1 MPLPLIAII
10 IAIISIAAQIL
21 MALLA
26 PKPKGPKA
34 EKVDLPT
41 VTEGRTVP
49 VSFGTDLQ
57 AGPNLAWFGD
67 VDSRKKKQKA
77 GSSSVTVGYYY
88 FCGLVWYLCH
98 GPNNR
103 LRSIRMEDKIV
114 WSGTLEDEDEVFI
127 DKSKIFG
134 DQGGGIVWDLKF
146 YAGNGT
152 NSADPY
158 LVAQNPGY
166 PDHRH
171 FCYIVSRGPSTWSPG
186 SIWKGYIGLSPG
198 LRPVGFEVERI
209 PTIIPGLSST
219 DGQIEDPNAAGIYDA
234 NPVVF
239 LYEMLTN
246 EIWGIGMDPAD
257 PHEGIDEEA
266 FRTAAIA
273 VRDEE
278 LGLSFI
284 SQDSQVAGDL
294 IEELLR
300 HIDAAFYH
308 DRQTGKWTIRL
319 IRDDYDPNSL
329 PILNRAM
336 GIEVTNYGADGVGQL
351 RDTVRVKFLDR
362 AREYKESFAT
372 VRNPAVRAAQGYSAP
387 HEVEYPFCRRADLA
401 NQFAAREALIVNNA
415 LKRVTITGNRK
426 VAHLNPGDVFRFQW
440 PEYGADVVMR
450 VAKIGFGAPGSGEV
464 SIEAVEDKFA
474 LASSL
479 YTPPTSSWTPT
490 DYTALNATNRRV
502 EEMPYFYSRDEFPR
516 LGAVCAAPNSLHI
529 GYDLDTQEG
538 ADDFV
543 ESDQNRVFAPYST
556 LVNDISG
563 FEAADDTGSW
573 IVADNSSI
581 AALATITSDQQR
593 AGRNLA
599 LVDDELISF
608 SGVTSVTGGYQLN
621 DVRHG
626 VLDTVPA
633 GHTAGTGIYF
643 PTSGDTSFVVPGIFA
658 AGGLV
663 TARFRPFTPS
673 DGINDPNGNTA
684 ALTFDS
690 RAARPLPPANIT
702 VNGTYRGATAVGY
715 ITLEWS
721 ERNRLTQT
729 DVRYQDDADVAAESG
744 TTYVVR
750 VYNESDT
757 LIRTEPP
764 TTDTEYTYTETMM
777 VADTGGVLEYVRFE
791 IESVRDSLV
800 SWQPQSIRVE
810 YIEP

>member
-1 MPLPLIAII
+1 MPLPIIAIV

-57 AGPNLAWFGD
+57 TGPNLAWFGD
-67 VDSRKKKQKA
+67 VQTRKKKQKA
-77 GSSSVTVGYYY
+77 GSSSVTVGFYY

-114 WSGTLEDEDEVFI
+114 WSGTLEDQDEVFI
-127 DKSKIFG
+127 DKSKLFG
-134 DQGGGIVWDLKF
+134 DSGGGVVLDLKF

-152 NSADPY
+152 NAPDAY
-158 LVAQNPGY
+158 LEAQNPGY

-171 FCYIVSRGPSTWSPG
+171 FCYVVSRGPSTWSPG
-186 SIWKGYIGLSPG
+186 SIWKGYFGLSPS
-198 LRPVGFEVERI
+198 LRPIAFEVERV
-209 PTIIPGLSST
+209 PTIIPGTAST
-219 DGQIEDPNAAGIYDA
+219 DGQIEDPNASGIYDA

-239 LYEMLTN
+239 LYELLTN
-246 EIWGIGMDPAD
+246 QIWGCGMDPND
-257 PHEGIDEEA
+257 PHEGIDVPA
-266 FRTAAIA
+266 FTAAMIA
-273 VRDEE
+273 VRDEG

-284 SQDSQVAGDL
+284 SQDSVIAGDF

-300 HIDAAFYH
+300 HIDAALYH
-308 DRQTGKWTIRL
+308 DRQTGKWTIKL
-319 IRDDYDPNSL
+319 IRDDYNPATLTVLDESV
-329 PILNRAM
+329 
-336 GIEVTNYGADGVGQL
+336 GIEVSNYGADGVGQL

-372 VRNPAVRAAQGYSAP
+372 VRNPVVRAAQGYSAP
-387 HEVEYPFCRRADLA
+387 HEVDYPYCRRADLA
-401 NQFAAREALIVNNA
+401 NKLAAREALIVNNG

-426 VAHLNPGDVFRFQW
+426 IAHLNPGSVFRFRW

-474 LASSL
+474 LANSL
-479 YTPPTSSWTPT
+479 YTPPVSSWTPT
-490 DYTALNATNRRV
+490 DYTALNAANRRV

-516 LGAVCAAPNSLHI
+516 LGAVCAAPNSLHT

-556 LVNDISG
+556 LANPISG
-563 FEAADDTGSW
+563 FENADDTGSW
-573 IVADNSSI
+573 VVADNASI

-599 LVDDELISF
+599 IVDDEIISF
-608 SGVTSVTGGYQLN
+608 SGVTSVTGGYRLD
-621 DVRHG
+621 DVKHG
-626 VLDTVPA
+626 CLDTVPA
-633 GHTAGTGIYF
+633 AHAAGTGIYF
-643 PTSGDTSFVVPGIFA
+643 PTAGDTSFIVPGIFA
-658 AGGLV
+658 AGGLA
-663 TARFRPFTPS
+663 TGRFRPFTPS
-673 DGINDPNGNTA
+673 DGINDPNGNTDS
-684 ALTFDS
+684 LTFAA
-690 RAARPLPPANIT
+690 RARRPLPPANVT
-702 VNGTYRGATAVGY
+702 VNGVYRGTTAVGY
-715 ITLEWS
+715 ITLEWN

-729 DVRYQDDADVAAESG
+729 DVRYQDDATITPESG
-744 TTYVVR
+744 TTYTVR

-757 LIRTEPP
+757 LIRTEIGITG
-764 TTDTEYTYTETMM
+764 TTYDYTEAMM
-777 VADTGGVLEYVRFE
+777 VADAGGVLDSVRFE
-791 IESVRDSLV
+791 IEAVRDGLA
-800 SWQPQSIRVE
+800 SWQAQSIRVE